1 MPNRPRP
8 PSVRGLAQADKP
20 CANARCP
27 LRQSGPGDP
36 DVDLSKVEIRAL
48 IKELSIISHVSLDDP
63 PTFMSYGM
71 KPNNPI
77 PSDPKQARNCS
88 IHHVNFGIAMEEK
101 LRRNGVEVILKY
113 PQIKRPFE
121 NEIASL
127 IHHLKKQRRP
137 PAQTR
142 RQNKGRIES

>member
-8 PSVRGLAQADKP
+8 PSVRGLAQAGKP
-20 CANARCP
+20 CANAQCP

-36 DVDLSKVEIRAL
+36 DVDLSKVEIRGL
-48 IKELSIISHVSLDDP
+48 IKELSIISHISLDDP

-71 KPNNPI
+71 KPNDPI

-121 NEIASL
+121 NEIAFL

-142 RQNKGRIES
+142 RQDW